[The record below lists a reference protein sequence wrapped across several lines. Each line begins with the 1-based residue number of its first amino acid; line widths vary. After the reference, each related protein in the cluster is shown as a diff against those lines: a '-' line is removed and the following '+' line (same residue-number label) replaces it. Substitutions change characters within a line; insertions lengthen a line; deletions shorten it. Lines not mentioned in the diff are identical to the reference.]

1 MRDSL
6 DTYDVI
12 PEAMK
17 NYLRHNGR
25 HFSEKM
31 CKFAVSKMRKL
42 EDGREVK
49 VKMLDKIKLENLL
62 AIYNISLENDVL
74 YDGVYVLNM
83 ANADFYGSS
92 LRDESNLIQFV
103 KDYIDDI
110 DQADGFVF
118 NRFYSDCVRKG
129 VPIPWNECL

>member
-6 DTYDVI
+6 DIYDVI

-31 CKFAVSKMRKL
+31 CEFAVSKMRKL
-42 EDGREVK
+42 EDGRKVK
-49 VKMLDKIKLENLL
+49 VKMLDKTKLENLL

-129 VPIPWNECL
+129 VPIPWSECL

>member
-31 CKFAVSKMRKL
+31 CEFAVSKMRKL

-49 VKMLDKIKLENLL
+49 VKMLDKTKLENLL

-83 ANADFYGSS
+83 ANTDFYGSS

-129 VPIPWNECL
+129 VPIPWSECL

>member
-6 DTYDVI
+6 DIYDVI

-31 CKFAVSKMRKL
+31 CEFAVSKMRKL

-49 VKMLDKIKLENLL
+49 VKMLDKTKLENLL

>member
-6 DTYDVI
+6 DIYDVI

-31 CKFAVSKMRKL
+31 CEFAVSKMRKL
-42 EDGREVK
+42 EDGKEVK
-49 VKMLDKIKLENLL
+49 VKMLDKTKLENLL

-129 VPIPWNECL
+129 VPIPWSECL